1 MNKTKIIVVED
12 NIVYCEYVCNMLSR
26 EGYRNMKAY
35 HLSTAKKHLQQA
47 TDNDIVVA
55 DLRLPDG
62 SGIDLL
68 CWMRKEGKMQP
79 FIIMTD
85 YAEVN
90 TAVES
95 MKLGSIDYIP
105 KQLVEDKLVPLIRSI
120 LKERQAGQRRM
131 PVFARDGSAFQKIMH
146 RIRLVAAT
154 DMSVMIFGE
163 NGTGKEH
170 IAHLLHDKS
179 KRAGK
184 PFVAVDCG
192 SLSKELAPSA
202 FFGHVKGAFTGADN
216 AKKGYFHEAEGGTL
230 FLDEVGNLALET
242 QQMLLRAIQERRYR
256 PVGDKADRNFNVRI
270 IAATNEDLEVSVN
283 EKRFRQDLLY
293 RLHDFGITVPPLR
306 DCQEDIMPL
315 AEFFREI
322 ANNELECKVSG
333 FSSEA
338 RKALLT
344 HSWPGNVRELRQK
357 IMDVTLEDGL
367 KRLPGVDVSKNG
379 GISYMGKPISQ
390 FNIEGMDLLG
400 GKYNLATRN
409 IPADYVTN
417 VEIVRN
423 HHSRRVEKDVP
434 SNEVSMNIKLSNKA
448 KFKPF
453 GQEEAGAGYMEDG
466 DDRLQALLGLTGM
479 MFTNKFQTICSVKG
493 GNYKGFARADMYDHF
508 GGSDVS
514 TRATSLFGGFDG
526 GAPPQGQYL
535 YQRNGMATVNGILRT
550 DSFTTM
556 KVNAD
561 YCYHRATHD
570 ISQSTTYLADGGDY
584 VNVSEQ
590 TSPLTKIHLP
600 KLSMN
605 YLKNADRVYLSETFV
620 LKGKF
625 EQNEGDVVANQQS
638 VEQRRKTS
646 SFELGNELFWMGRT
660 EKGARRHVHAN
671 VSFKRTPTLRLSF
684 SQDGTDYGQTAQ
696 SSTLSMNVGSSFQ
709 IPIGKSFRLNLPVS
723 VSAMYDDL
731 ETYRMATGDQ
741 NDIRGWAFTP
751 TLNPGFE
758 IHSKNRRFYLSAGIG
773 AALKGLYYNKLN
785 YTKPV
790 LNPSMG
796 INYTFSANSKLSFS
810 TGYTTSIGDMM
821 TLLTEPMQV
830 DYRSVRTSSGI
841 IGESNTWHTSGD
853 WKWQLPMQYFTLSLA
868 ATHSEGKQNTLTS
881 QSVSG
886 IDVSSTALL
895 RDSRSRSTS
904 FSASV
909 TKNIPTLFAKLGAD
923 GSYSFGSGEQAISSS
938 MGGGQEEATVID
950 TRTNSYAL
958 HGNATITP
966 VPWLELRYDINYG
979 WSRSRYSEES
989 NTTTSL
995 THSGAVHI
1003 FPIATLDLSLD
1014 YDHVRRQLTADQY
1027 KRMSL
1032 FNASAQYK
1040 WKRLVLRLE
1049 LDNLLNQR
1057 HYAYTIFN
1065 GINTYTYDYALC
1077 GRTALLRATF
1087 KL

>member
-1 MNKTKIIVVED
+1 M
-12 NIVYCEYVCNMLSR
+12 
-26 EGYRNMKAY
+26 
-35 HLSTAKKHLQQA
+35 Q
-47 TDNDIVVA
+47 
-55 DLRLPDG
+55 RL
-62 SGIDLL
+62 L
-68 CWMRKEGKMQP
+68 
-79 FIIMTD
+79 FIILYIALAVHASAQVRVTGRVIDSQNKPVRDVIVKMVSGTKTLTFTSTNAKGE
-85 YAEVN
+85 YALEVKSAPMGEVTLLFN
-90 TAVES
+90 HISYEKES
-95 MKLGSIDYIP
+95 ER
-105 KQLVEDKLVPLIRSI
+105 VT
-120 LKERQAGQRRM
+120 LKER
-131 PVFARDGSAFQKIMH
+131 
-146 RIRLVAAT
+146 VA
-154 DMSVMIFGE
+154 
-163 NGTGKEH
+163 K
-170 IAHLLHDKS
+170 
-179 KRAGK
+179 
-184 PFVAVDCG
+184 VD
-192 SLSKELAPSA
+192 
-202 FFGHVKGAFTGADN
+202 
-216 AKKGYFHEAEGGTL
+216 
-230 FLDEVGNLALET
+230 
-242 QQMLLRAIQERRYR
+242 MLLTPKAVSLKEVTVR
-256 PVGDKADRNFNVRI
+256 PD
-270 IAATNEDLEVSVN
+270 
-283 EKRFRQDLLY
+283 
-293 RLHDFGITVPPLR
+293 P
-306 DCQEDIMPL
+306 
-315 AEFFREI
+315 
-322 ANNELECKVSG
+322 
-333 FSSEA
+333 
-338 RKALLT
+338 
-344 HSWPGNVRELRQK
+344 LRQK
-357 IMDVTLEDGL
+357 GDTLSHNLASFLGKGDVTLEDGL

-409 IPADYVTN
+409 IPVDYVTN

-453 GQEEAGAGYMEDG
+453 GQEEVGAGYMEDG
-466 DDRLQALLGLTGM
+466 NDKLQALLGLTGM
-479 MFTNKFQTICSVKG
+479 MFTNKFQTTCSVKG
-493 GNYKGFARADMYDHF
+493 GNYKGFARTDMYDHF
-508 GGSDVS
+508 GGSDVN
-514 TRATSLFGGFDG
+514 TCATSLFGGFDG

-561 YCYHRATHD
+561 YSYHRSTHD
-570 ISQSTTYLADGGDY
+570 ISQRTTYLANGGDY
-584 VNVSEQ
+584 VTVSEQ
-590 TSPLTKIHLP
+590 TSPMTKIHLP
-600 KLSMN
+600 KLSVN

-625 EQNEGDVVANQQS
+625 EQNEGDVVANGS
-638 VEQRRKTS
+638 LVEQRRKTS
-646 SFELGNELFWMGRT
+646 TFEVGNEFFWMGRT

-684 SQDGTDYGQTAQ
+684 VSDGNGYGQTAR
-696 SSTLSMNVGSSFQ
+696 SSTLSVNVGSSFQ
-709 IPIGKSFRLNLPVS
+709 IPIGSSFRLNLPVS

-731 ETYRMATGDQ
+731 ETERCGEFGIRNSGVGDLKSPPTDR
-741 NDIRGWAFTP
+741 NDVRGWAFTP

-796 INYTFSANSKLSFS
+796 IDYTFSANSKLSFS

-841 IGESNTWHTSGD
+841 IGESNIWRTSGE

-895 RDSRSRSTS
+895 RDSYSRSTS
-904 FSASV
+904 FSVAAS
-909 TKNIPTLFAKLGAD
+909 KNIPSLFAKLGAN
-923 GSYSFGSGEQAISSS
+923 GRYSFGSDEQAVN
-938 MGGGQEEATVID
+938 ETVVD

-958 HGNATITP
+958 HGNATVTP

-979 WSRSRYSEES
+979 WSRSRYSEKS

-995 THSGAVHI
+995 SHSGAVHI
-1003 FPIATLDLSLD
+1003 FPIASLDLSLD

-1040 WKRLVLRLE
+1040 RKRLVLRLE

-1057 HYAYTIFN
+1057 RYAYTLFN
-1065 GINTYTYDYALC
+1065 GINTYTYDYTLC
-1077 GRTALLRATF
+1077 GRTVVLRATF

>member
-1 MNKTKIIVVED
+1 MKRFLYIILY
-12 NIVYCEYVCNMLSR
+12 IAL
-26 EGYRNMKAY
+26 AA
-35 HLSTAKKHLQQA
+35 TASAQVKV
-47 TDNDIVVA
+47 TGRV
-55 DLRLPDG
+55 
-62 SGIDLL
+62 IDLQN
-68 CWMRKEGKMQP
+68 KP
-79 FIIMTD
+79 VSDVI
-85 YAEVN
+85 V
-90 TAVES
+90 
-95 MKLGSIDYIP
+95 
-105 KQLVEDKLVPLIRSI
+105 KLVSGSKTLAFTSTNAKGEYALEVKNAPSGEVSLQFTHISYEKESERLTFKEKAVKVDMVLTPKAVS
-120 LKERQAGQRRM
+120 LKE
-131 PVFARDGSAFQKIMH
+131 VT
-146 RIRLVAAT
+146 V
-154 DMSVMIFGE
+154 
-163 NGTGKEH
+163 
-170 IAHLLHDKS
+170 
-179 KRAGK
+179 K
-184 PFVAVDCG
+184 PD
-192 SLSKELAPSA
+192 P
-202 FFGHVKGAFTGADN
+202 
-216 AKKGYFHEAEGGTL
+216 
-230 FLDEVGNLALET
+230 
-242 QQMLLRAIQERRYR
+242 
-256 PVGDKADRNFNVRI
+256 
-270 IAATNEDLEVSVN
+270 
-283 EKRFRQDLLY
+283 
-293 RLHDFGITVPPLR
+293 
-306 DCQEDIMPL
+306 
-315 AEFFREI
+315 
-322 ANNELECKVSG
+322 
-333 FSSEA
+333 
-338 RKALLT
+338 
-344 HSWPGNVRELRQK
+344 LRQK
-357 IMDVTLEDGL
+357 GDTLSHNLASFLGKGDVTLEDGL
-367 KRLPGVDVSKNG
+367 KRLPGVDVSQNG

-453 GQEEAGAGYMEDG
+453 GQEEAGVGYMEDG
-466 DDRLQALLGLTGM
+466 NDKLQALLGLTGM

-535 YQRNGMATVNGILRT
+535 YQRNGMATINTINKL
-550 DSFTTM
+550 DSFTTF

-561 YCYHRATHD
+561 YSYHRATHD
-570 ISQSTTYLADGGDY
+570 ISQSTTYLTNGDNY
-584 VNVSEQ
+584 VTVSEQ

-605 YLKNADRVYLSETFV
+605 YLKNADNVYLSDEFFV
-620 LKGKF
+620 KGKF
-625 EQNEGDVVANQQS
+625 EQNEGDVIANGS
-638 VEQRRKTS
+638 LVEQRRRTS
-646 SFELGNELFWMGRT
+646 SFEIANSFYWSDRT
-660 EKGARRHVHAN
+660 PKGTVRYVSAP
-671 VSFKRTPTLRLSF
+671 VSFKRTPTLRLTF
-684 SQDGTDYGQTAQ
+684 DKGGNVYAQTAQ
-696 SSTLSMNVGSSFQ
+696 SSTLRMNVHSSFT
-709 IPIGKSFRLNLPVS
+709 IPIGKTFRLRLPV
-723 VSAMYDDL
+723 ALTAIYDDL
-731 ETYRMATGDQ
+731 ETYRVATGDR
-741 NDIRGWAFTP
+741 NDIRGWFLTP
-751 TLNPGFE
+751 TLDPGFE
-758 IHSKNRRFYLSAGIG
+758 IHSENRRFYLSAGIG

-841 IGESNTWHTSGD
+841 IGESDTWHASGE

-868 ATHSEGKQNTLTS
+868 ASHSEGKQNTLTS

-886 IDVSSTALL
+886 IDVSSSALL

-904 FSASV
+904 FSVAA

-923 GSYSFGSGEQAISSS
+923 GSYSFGSGEQA
-938 MGGGQEEATVID
+938 MGETVID

-958 HGNATITP
+958 HGNATIAP

-995 THSGAVHI
+995 SHSGAIHI
-1003 FPIATLDLSLD
+1003 FPIAALDLSLD

-1040 WKRLVLRLE
+1040 WKRLILRLE

-1065 GINTYTYDYALC
+1065 GINTYTYDYTLC

-1087 KL
+1087 NL

>member
-1 MNKTKIIVVED
+1 M
-12 NIVYCEYVCNMLSR
+12 
-26 EGYRNMKAY
+26 
-35 HLSTAKKHLQQA
+35 Q
-47 TDNDIVVA
+47 
-55 DLRLPDG
+55 RL
-62 SGIDLL
+62 L
-68 CWMRKEGKMQP
+68 
-79 FIIMTD
+79 FIILYIALAVHASAQVRVTGRVIDSQNKPVRDVIVKMVSGTKTLTFTSTNAKGE
-85 YAEVN
+85 YALEVKSAPMGEVTLLFN
-90 TAVES
+90 HISYEKES
-95 MKLGSIDYIP
+95 ER
-105 KQLVEDKLVPLIRSI
+105 VT
-120 LKERQAGQRRM
+120 LKEREAK
-131 PVFARDGSAFQKIMH
+131 V
-146 RIRLVAAT
+146 
-154 DMSVMIFGE
+154 DMQLTPKAVSL
-163 NGTGKEH
+163 KE
-170 IAHLLHDKS
+170 
-179 KRAGK
+179 
-184 PFVAVDCG
+184 VTV
-192 SLSKELAPSA
+192 
-202 FFGHVKGAFTGADN
+202 
-216 AKKGYFHEAEGGTL
+216 
-230 FLDEVGNLALET
+230 
-242 QQMLLRAIQERRYR
+242 R
-256 PVGDKADRNFNVRI
+256 PD
-270 IAATNEDLEVSVN
+270 
-283 EKRFRQDLLY
+283 
-293 RLHDFGITVPPLR
+293 P
-306 DCQEDIMPL
+306 
-315 AEFFREI
+315 
-322 ANNELECKVSG
+322 
-333 FSSEA
+333 
-338 RKALLT
+338 
-344 HSWPGNVRELRQK
+344 LRQK
-357 IMDVTLEDGL
+357 GDTLSHNLASFLGKGDVTLEDGL

-409 IPADYVTN
+409 IPVDYVTN

-453 GQEEAGAGYMEDG
+453 GQEEVGAGYMEDG
-466 DDRLQALLGLTGM
+466 NDKLQALLGLTGM
-479 MFTNKFQTICSVKG
+479 MFTNKFQTTCSVKG
-493 GNYKGFARADMYDHF
+493 GNYKGFARTDMYDHF

-514 TRATSLFGGFDG
+514 TCATSLFGGFDG

-561 YCYHRATHD
+561 YSYHRATHD
-570 ISQSTTYLADGGDY
+570 ISQRTTYLASGGDY
-584 VNVSEQ
+584 VTVSEQ
-590 TSPLTKIHLP
+590 TSPMTKIHLP
-600 KLSMN
+600 KLSVN

-625 EQNEGDVVANQQS
+625 EQNEGDVVANGS
-638 VEQRRKTS
+638 LVEQRRKTS
-646 SFELGNELFWMGRT
+646 TFEVGNEFFWMGRT

-684 SQDGTDYGQTAQ
+684 VSDGNGYGQTAR
-696 SSTLSMNVGSSFQ
+696 SSTLSVNVGSSFQ
-709 IPIGKSFRLNLPVS
+709 IPIGSSFRLNLPVS

-731 ETYRMATGDQ
+731 ETERCGEFGIRNSGVGDLKSPPTDR
-741 NDIRGWAFTP
+741 NDVRGWAFTP

-758 IHSKNRRFYLSAGIG
+758 IHSKNRRFYLSAGVG

-796 INYTFSANSKLSFS
+796 IDYTFSANSKLSFS

-841 IGESNTWHTSGD
+841 IGESNTWRTSGE

-895 RDSRSRSTS
+895 RDSHSRSTS
-904 FSASV
+904 FSVAAS
-909 TKNIPTLFAKLGAD
+909 KNIPSLFAKLEANGR
-923 GSYSFGSGEQAISSS
+923 YSFGSDEQAVNES
-938 MGGGQEEATVID
+938 VVD

-979 WSRSRYSEES
+979 WSRSRYSEKS

-995 THSGAVHI
+995 SHSGAVHI
-1003 FPIATLDLSLD
+1003 FPIANLDLSLD
-1014 YDHVRRQLTADQY
+1014 YDHVRRQLAADQY

-1040 WKRLVLRLE
+1040 RKRLVLRLE

-1057 HYAYTIFN
+1057 HFAYTLFN
-1065 GINTYTYDYALC
+1065 GINTYTYAYTLC
-1077 GRTALLRATF
+1077 GRTVVLRATF

>member
-1 MNKTKIIVVED
+1 MKRLLYILL
-12 NIVYCEYVCNMLSR
+12 YMMLVASASAQVKVMGR
-26 EGYRNMKAY
+26 VID
-35 HLSTAKKHLQQA
+35 LQQKPVS
-47 TDNDIVVA
+47 DVIV
-55 DLRLPDG
+55 
-62 SGIDLL
+62 
-68 CWMRKEGKMQP
+68 
-79 FIIMTD
+79 
-85 YAEVN
+85 
-90 TAVES
+90 
-95 MKLGSIDYIP
+95 
-105 KQLVEDKLVPLIRSI
+105 KLVSGSKTLAFTSSNAKGEYSLELKNAPSGEVSLQFTHISYEKESERLS
-120 LKERQAGQRRM
+120 LKER
-131 PVFARDGSAFQKIMH
+131 VTK
-146 RIRLVAAT
+146 L
-154 DMSVMIFGE
+154 DMILTPKSI
-163 NGTGKEH
+163 NLKEVTV
-170 IAHLLHDKS
+170 
-179 KRAGK
+179 K
-184 PFVAVDCG
+184 PD
-192 SLSKELAPSA
+192 P
-202 FFGHVKGAFTGADN
+202 
-216 AKKGYFHEAEGGTL
+216 
-230 FLDEVGNLALET
+230 
-242 QQMLLRAIQERRYR
+242 
-256 PVGDKADRNFNVRI
+256 
-270 IAATNEDLEVSVN
+270 
-283 EKRFRQDLLY
+283 
-293 RLHDFGITVPPLR
+293 
-306 DCQEDIMPL
+306 
-315 AEFFREI
+315 
-322 ANNELECKVSG
+322 
-333 FSSEA
+333 
-338 RKALLT
+338 
-344 HSWPGNVRELRQK
+344 LRQK
-357 IMDVTLEDGL
+357 GDTLSHNLASFLGKGDVTLEDGL
-367 KRLPGVDVSKNG
+367 KRLPGVDVTQSG
-379 GISYMGKPISQ
+379 AISYMGKPISQ

-453 GQEEAGAGYMEDG
+453 GQEEAGAGYMDDG
-466 DDRLQALLGLTGM
+466 KDKVQALLGLTGM

-526 GAPPQGQYL
+526 GAPPQGEYL
-535 YQRNGMATVNGILRT
+535 YQRNGMATLNGILRT

-561 YCYHRATHD
+561 YSYHRATHD
-570 ISQSTTYLADGGDY
+570 ISQSTTYLADGGNY
-584 VNVSEQ
+584 VTVSEQ

-600 KLSMN
+600 KLSVN

-625 EQNEGDVVANQQS
+625 EQNEGDVVANGAL

-646 SFELGNELFWMGRT
+646 SFEVGNELFWMGRT
-660 EKGARRHVHAN
+660 EKGARRHVHAS
-671 VSFKRTPTLRLSF
+671 VSFRRTPTLRLSF

-758 IHSKNRRFYLSAGIG
+758 IHSRNRRFYLSAGIG

-785 YTKPV
+785 YTKAASEREQSDACISSAEREQARLIVRPV

-868 ATHSEGKQNTLTS
+868 ASHSEDKRNTLTS

-909 TKNIPTLFAKLGAD
+909 TKNIPSIFTKIGAD
-923 GSYSFGSGEQAISSS
+923 ASYGFGDSEQAVN
-938 MGGGQEEATVID
+938 ADVIK
-950 TRTNSYAL
+950 TRSNNYNL
-958 HGNATITP
+958 HGNASVTP
-966 VPWLELRYDINYG
+966 IQWLELRYDIRYG

-995 THSGAVHI
+995 SHSGAIHV

-1014 YDHVRRQLTADQY
+1014 YDHVRRQLTTDQY

-1065 GINTYTYDYALC
+1065 GINTYTYDYTLC
-1077 GRTALLRATF
+1077 GRTAMLRATF

>member
-1 MNKTKIIVVED
+1 M
-12 NIVYCEYVCNMLSR
+12 
-26 EGYRNMKAY
+26 
-35 HLSTAKKHLQQA
+35 Q
-47 TDNDIVVA
+47 
-55 DLRLPDG
+55 RL
-62 SGIDLL
+62 L
-68 CWMRKEGKMQP
+68 
-79 FIIMTD
+79 FIILYIALAVHASAQVRVTGRVIDSQNKPVRDVIVKMVSGAKTLTFTSTNAKGE
-85 YAEVN
+85 YALEVKSAPMGEVTLLFN
-90 TAVES
+90 HISYEKES
-95 MKLGSIDYIP
+95 ER
-105 KQLVEDKLVPLIRSI
+105 VT
-120 LKERQAGQRRM
+120 LKER
-131 PVFARDGSAFQKIMH
+131 
-146 RIRLVAAT
+146 VAKV
-154 DMSVMIFGE
+154 DMQLTPKAVSL
-163 NGTGKEH
+163 KE
-170 IAHLLHDKS
+170 
-179 KRAGK
+179 
-184 PFVAVDCG
+184 VTV
-192 SLSKELAPSA
+192 
-202 FFGHVKGAFTGADN
+202 
-216 AKKGYFHEAEGGTL
+216 
-230 FLDEVGNLALET
+230 
-242 QQMLLRAIQERRYR
+242 R
-256 PVGDKADRNFNVRI
+256 PD
-270 IAATNEDLEVSVN
+270 
-283 EKRFRQDLLY
+283 
-293 RLHDFGITVPPLR
+293 P
-306 DCQEDIMPL
+306 
-315 AEFFREI
+315 
-322 ANNELECKVSG
+322 
-333 FSSEA
+333 
-338 RKALLT
+338 
-344 HSWPGNVRELRQK
+344 LRQK
-357 IMDVTLEDGL
+357 GDTLSHNLASFLGKGDVTLEDGL

-409 IPADYVTN
+409 IPVDYVTN

-453 GQEEAGAGYMEDG
+453 GQEEVGAGYMEDG
-466 DDRLQALLGLTGM
+466 NDKLQALLGLTGM
-479 MFTNKFQTICSVKG
+479 MFTNKFQTTCSVKG
-493 GNYKGFARADMYDHF
+493 GNYKGFARTDMYDHF

-514 TRATSLFGGFDG
+514 TCATSLFGGFDG

-561 YCYHRATHD
+561 YSYHRATHD
-570 ISQSTTYLADGGDY
+570 ISQRTTYLANGGDY
-584 VNVSEQ
+584 VTVSEQ
-590 TSPLTKIHLP
+590 TSPMTKIHLP
-600 KLSMN
+600 KLSVN

-625 EQNEGDVVANQQS
+625 EQNEGDVVANGS
-638 VEQRRKTS
+638 LVEQRRKTS
-646 SFELGNELFWMGRT
+646 TFEVGNEFFWMGRT

-684 SQDGTDYGQTAQ
+684 VSDGNGYGQTAQ
-696 SSTLSMNVGSSFQ
+696 SSTLSVNVGSSFQ
-709 IPIGKSFRLNLPVS
+709 IPIGSSFRLNLPVS

-731 ETYRMATGDQ
+731 ETERCGEFEIRNSGVGDLKSPPTDR
-741 NDIRGWAFTP
+741 NDVRGWAFTP

-796 INYTFSANSKLSFS
+796 IDYTFSANSKLSFS

-841 IGESNTWHTSGD
+841 IGESNTWRTSGE

-895 RDSRSRSTS
+895 RDSHSRSTS
-904 FSASV
+904 FSVAAS
-909 TKNIPTLFAKLGAD
+909 KNIPSLFAKLEANGR
-923 GSYSFGSGEQAISSS
+923 YSFGSDEQAVNES
-938 MGGGQEEATVID
+938 VVD

-979 WSRSRYSEES
+979 WSRSRYSEKS

-995 THSGAVHI
+995 SHSGAVHI
-1003 FPIATLDLSLD
+1003 FPIANLDLSLD
-1014 YDHVRRQLTADQY
+1014 YDHVRRQLAADQY

-1040 WKRLVLRLE
+1040 RKRLVLRLV

-1057 HYAYTIFN
+1057 HYAYTLFN
-1065 GINTYTYDYALC
+1065 GINTYTYDYTLC
-1077 GRTALLRATF
+1077 GRTVVVRATF

>member
-1 MNKTKIIVVED
+1 MKRLLYIILYVVLAASASAQ
-12 NIVYCEYVCNMLSR
+12 VRVTGR
-26 EGYRNMKAY
+26 
-35 HLSTAKKHLQQA
+35 
-47 TDNDIVVA
+47 V
-55 DLRLPDG
+55 
-62 SGIDLL
+62 IDLQN
-68 CWMRKEGKMQP
+68 KP
-79 FIIMTD
+79 VSDVI
-85 YAEVN
+85 V
-90 TAVES
+90 
-95 MKLGSIDYIP
+95 
-105 KQLVEDKLVPLIRSI
+105 KLVSGSKTLAFTSSNAQGVYNLEVKNVPNGEVMLQFTHISYEKESERLSFKEKAVKVDMLLTPKAVS
-120 LKERQAGQRRM
+120 LKEVTVKPDPLRQRG
-131 PVFARDGSAFQKIMH
+131 D
-146 RIRLVAAT
+146 T
-154 DMSVMIFGE
+154 
-163 NGTGKEH
+163 
-170 IAHLLHDKS
+170 
-179 KRAGK
+179 
-184 PFVAVDCG
+184 
-192 SLSKELAPSA
+192 LS
-202 FFGHVKGAFTGADN
+202 H
-216 AKKGYFHEAEGGTL
+216 
-230 FLDEVGNLALET
+230 NLASFL
-242 QQMLLRAIQERRYR
+242 
-256 PVGDKADRNFNVRI
+256 GK
-270 IAATNEDLEVSVN
+270 
-283 EKRFRQDLLY
+283 
-293 RLHDFGITVPPLR
+293 G
-306 DCQEDIMPL
+306 
-315 AEFFREI
+315 
-322 ANNELECKVSG
+322 
-333 FSSEA
+333 
-338 RKALLT
+338 
-344 HSWPGNVRELRQK
+344 
-357 IMDVTLEDGL
+357 DVTLEDGL
-367 KRLPGVDVSKNG
+367 KRLPGVDVSQNG

-390 FNIEGMDLLG
+390 FNIEGLDMLG

-434 SNEVSMNIKLSNKA
+434 SNEVSMNIRLSKKA
-448 KFKPF
+448 KLKPF
-453 GQEEAGAGYMEDG
+453 GQEEAGTGYMEDG
-466 DDRLQALLGLTGM
+466 NDKLQALLGVTGM
-479 MFTNKFQTICSVKG
+479 MFTDKFQTICSLKG
-493 GNYKGFARADMYDHF
+493 GNYKGFARADMIDHF
-508 GGSDVS
+508 GGSDV
-514 TRATSLFGGFDG
+514 TTPATSLFGGFDG

-561 YCYHRATHD
+561 YSYHRATHD
-570 ISQSTTYLADGGDY
+570 ISQSTTYLANGGDY
-584 VNVSEQ
+584 VTVSEQ

-600 KLSMN
+600 KLSVN

-625 EQNEGDVVANQQS
+625 EENEGDVIANGAL
-638 VEQRRKTS
+638 VEQRRKSS
-646 SFELGNELFWMGRT
+646 SFEVGNKLFWMGRT

-684 SQDGTDYGQTAQ
+684 NSLTPSPSPTGEGSQSPTAYGQTAQ
-696 SSTLSMNVGSSFQ
+696 SSTFSMDVGSSFQ
-709 IPIGKSFRLNLPVS
+709 IPIGKTFRLNLPVS

-731 ETYRMATGDQ
+731 ETYRVATGDM

-751 TLNPGFE
+751 TLNPSFE
-758 IHSKNRRFYLSAGIG
+758 IHSRNRRFYLSAGIG
-773 AALKGLYYNKLN
+773 AALKGLYYNRRNSESHPSSLEDGRVVTEEGKANKLN

-796 INYTFSANSKLSFS
+796 INYTFSANSKLQFS
-810 TGYTTSIGDMM
+810 TGYTTQIGDMM

-830 DYRSVRTSSGI
+830 DYRTVRTSSGI

-868 ATHSEGKQNTLTS
+868 ASHSEGRQNTLTS

-895 RDSRSRSTS
+895 RDIRSRSTN

-909 TKNIPTLFAKLGAD
+909 TKNIPSIFAKLGAD
-923 GSYSFGSGEQAISSS
+923 GSYSFGSGEQAVD
-938 MGGGQEEATVID
+938 ETVID
-950 TRTNSYAL
+950 TRTSSYAL

-1003 FPIATLDLSLD
+1003 FPIAALDLSLD

-1040 WKRLVLRLE
+1040 WKQCVLRLE
-1049 LDNLLNQR
+1049 LTNLLNQR
-1057 HYAYTIFN
+1057 SYSYTVFD
-1065 GINTYTYDYALC
+1065 GINTYTYDYGLC
-1077 GRTALLRATF
+1077 GRTVMLRATF

>member
-1 MNKTKIIVVED
+1 MVLAVHASAQMRVTGRV
-12 NIVYCEYVCNMLSR
+12 
-26 EGYRNMKAY
+26 
-35 HLSTAKKHLQQA
+35 
-47 TDNDIVVA
+47 
-55 DLRLPDG
+55 
-62 SGIDLL
+62 IDLQNKPVSDVIVKMVSGTKTL
-68 CWMRKEGKMQP
+68 AFTSTNAKGEYALELKSAPSGEVTLQFTHISYEKESERV
-79 FIIMTD
+79 T
-85 YAEVN
+85 
-90 TAVES
+90 
-95 MKLGSIDYIP
+95 
-105 KQLVEDKLVPLIRSI
+105 
-120 LKERQAGQRRM
+120 LKEK
-131 PVFARDGSAFQKIMH
+131 VTK
-146 RIRLVAAT
+146 V
-154 DMSVMIFGE
+154 DMILSPKSISL
-163 NGTGKEH
+163 KEVTV
-170 IAHLLHDKS
+170 
-179 KRAGK
+179 K
-184 PFVAVDCG
+184 PD
-192 SLSKELAPSA
+192 P
-202 FFGHVKGAFTGADN
+202 
-216 AKKGYFHEAEGGTL
+216 
-230 FLDEVGNLALET
+230 
-242 QQMLLRAIQERRYR
+242 
-256 PVGDKADRNFNVRI
+256 
-270 IAATNEDLEVSVN
+270 
-283 EKRFRQDLLY
+283 
-293 RLHDFGITVPPLR
+293 
-306 DCQEDIMPL
+306 
-315 AEFFREI
+315 
-322 ANNELECKVSG
+322 
-333 FSSEA
+333 
-338 RKALLT
+338 
-344 HSWPGNVRELRQK
+344 LRQK
-357 IMDVTLEDGL
+357 GDTLSHNLASFLGKGDVTLEDGL
-367 KRLPGVDVSKNG
+367 KRLPGVDVSQNG

-453 GQEEAGAGYMEDG
+453 GQEEAGAGYMEDD

-526 GAPPQGQYL
+526 GAPPQGEYL
-535 YQRNGMATVNGILRT
+535 YQRNGMATLNGILRT

-561 YCYHRATHD
+561 YSYHRATHD
-570 ISQSTTYLADGGDY
+570 ISQSTTYLAEGGNY
-584 VNVSEQ
+584 VTVSEQ
-590 TSPLTKIHLP
+590 TSPITKIHLP
-600 KLSMN
+600 KLSVN

-625 EQNEGDVVANQQS
+625 EENEGDVVANRWSSESHQARLDGRVVTEVDEVS
-638 VEQRRKTS
+638 GSLVEQRRKTS
-646 SFELGNELFWMGRT
+646 SFEVGNELFWMGRT
-660 EKGARRHVHAN
+660 EKGARRHVHAS
-671 VSFKRTPTLRLSF
+671 VSFRRTPTLRLSF

-731 ETYRMATGDQ
+731 ETYRTATGEM

-758 IHSKNRRFYLSAGIG
+758 IHSRNRRFYLSAGIG
-773 AALKGLYYNKLN
+773 AALKGLYYNRRNSESHPSSLEDGRVVTEEGKANKLN
-785 YTKPV
+785 YTKAASEREQSDACISSAEREQARLIVRPV

-868 ATHSEGKQNTLTS
+868 ASHSEGKQNTLTS

-904 FSASV
+904 FSVAA

-979 WSRSRYSEES
+979 WSQSRYSEES

-995 THSGAVHI
+995 SHSGAVHI
-1003 FPIATLDLSLD
+1003 FPIAALDLSLD

-1040 WKRLVLRLE
+1040 FKRLVLRLE

-1065 GINTYTYDYALC
+1065 GINTYTYDYGLC
-1077 GRTALLRATF
+1077 GRTVMLRATF

>member
-1 MNKTKIIVVED
+1 MKRLLYIILYVVLAASASAQ
-12 NIVYCEYVCNMLSR
+12 VRVTGR
-26 EGYRNMKAY
+26 
-35 HLSTAKKHLQQA
+35 
-47 TDNDIVVA
+47 V
-55 DLRLPDG
+55 
-62 SGIDLL
+62 IDLQN
-68 CWMRKEGKMQP
+68 KP
-79 FIIMTD
+79 VSDVI
-85 YAEVN
+85 V
-90 TAVES
+90 
-95 MKLGSIDYIP
+95 
-105 KQLVEDKLVPLIRSI
+105 KLVSGSKTLAFTSSNAQGVYNLEVKNVPNGEVMLQFTHISYEKESERLSFKEKAVKVDMLLTPKAVS
-120 LKERQAGQRRM
+120 LKEVTVKPDPLRQRG
-131 PVFARDGSAFQKIMH
+131 D
-146 RIRLVAAT
+146 T
-154 DMSVMIFGE
+154 
-163 NGTGKEH
+163 
-170 IAHLLHDKS
+170 
-179 KRAGK
+179 
-184 PFVAVDCG
+184 
-192 SLSKELAPSA
+192 LS
-202 FFGHVKGAFTGADN
+202 H
-216 AKKGYFHEAEGGTL
+216 
-230 FLDEVGNLALET
+230 NLASFL
-242 QQMLLRAIQERRYR
+242 
-256 PVGDKADRNFNVRI
+256 GK
-270 IAATNEDLEVSVN
+270 
-283 EKRFRQDLLY
+283 
-293 RLHDFGITVPPLR
+293 G
-306 DCQEDIMPL
+306 
-315 AEFFREI
+315 
-322 ANNELECKVSG
+322 
-333 FSSEA
+333 
-338 RKALLT
+338 
-344 HSWPGNVRELRQK
+344 
-357 IMDVTLEDGL
+357 DVTLEDGL
-367 KRLPGVDVSKNG
+367 KRLPGVDVSQNG

-390 FNIEGMDLLG
+390 FNIEGLDMLG

-434 SNEVSMNIKLSNKA
+434 SNEVSMNIRLSKKA
-448 KFKPF
+448 KLKPF
-453 GQEEAGAGYMEDG
+453 GQEEAGTGYMEDG
-466 DDRLQALLGLTGM
+466 NDKLQALLGVTGM
-479 MFTNKFQTICSVKG
+479 MFTDKFQTICSLKG
-493 GNYKGFARADMYDHF
+493 GNYKGFARADMIDHF
-508 GGSDVS
+508 GGSDV
-514 TRATSLFGGFDG
+514 TTPATSLFGGFDG

-561 YCYHRATHD
+561 YSYHRATHD
-570 ISQSTTYLADGGDY
+570 ISQSTTYLANGGDY
-584 VNVSEQ
+584 VTVSEQ

-600 KLSMN
+600 KLSVN

-625 EQNEGDVVANQQS
+625 EENEGDVIANGAL
-638 VEQRRKTS
+638 VEQRRKSS
-646 SFELGNELFWMGRT
+646 SFEVGNKLFWMGRT

-684 SQDGTDYGQTAQ
+684 NSLTPSPSPTGEGSQSPTAYGQTAQ
-696 SSTLSMNVGSSFQ
+696 SSTFSMDVGSSFQ
-709 IPIGKSFRLNLPVS
+709 IPIGKTFRLNLPVS

-731 ETYRMATGDQ
+731 ETYRVATGDM

-758 IHSKNRRFYLSAGIG
+758 IHSRNRRFYLSAGIG

-796 INYTFSANSKLSFS
+796 INYTFSANSKLSFL

-830 DYRSVRTSSGI
+830 DYCSVRSSSGI
-841 IGESNTWHTSGD
+841 IGESNTWHSSGE

-868 ATHSEGKQNTLTS
+868 ANHSEGKQNTLTS

-904 FSASV
+904 FSVAA
-909 TKNIPTLFAKLGAD
+909 TKNIPSLFAKLGAD
-923 GSYSFGSGEQAISSS
+923 CSYSFGSGEQAVD
-938 MGGGQEEATVID
+938 ETVID
-950 TRTNSYAL
+950 TRTSSYAL

-1003 FPIATLDLSLD
+1003 FPIVALDLSLD

-1027 KRMSL
+1027 KHMSL

-1040 WKRLVLRLE
+1040 WKQCVLRLE
-1049 LDNLLNQR
+1049 LTNLLNQR
-1057 HYAYTIFN
+1057 SYSYTVFD
-1065 GINTYTYDYALC
+1065 GINTYTYDYGLC
-1077 GRTALLRATF
+1077 GRTVMLRATF

>member
-1 MNKTKIIVVED
+1 
-12 NIVYCEYVCNMLSR
+12 
-26 EGYRNMKAY
+26 MKMDMV
-35 HLSTAKKHLQQA
+35 LTPK
-47 TDNDIVVA
+47 
-55 DLRLPDG
+55 
-62 SGIDLL
+62 
-68 CWMRKEGKMQP
+68 
-79 FIIMTD
+79 
-85 YAEVN
+85 
-90 TAVES
+90 AVS
-95 MKLGSIDYIP
+95 
-105 KQLVEDKLVPLIRSI
+105 
-120 LKERQAGQRRM
+120 LKE
-131 PVFARDGSAFQKIMH
+131 VT
-146 RIRLVAAT
+146 V
-154 DMSVMIFGE
+154 
-163 NGTGKEH
+163 
-170 IAHLLHDKS
+170 KS
-179 KRAGK
+179 D
-184 PFVAVDCG
+184 P
-192 SLSKELAPSA
+192 
-202 FFGHVKGAFTGADN
+202 
-216 AKKGYFHEAEGGTL
+216 
-230 FLDEVGNLALET
+230 
-242 QQMLLRAIQERRYR
+242 
-256 PVGDKADRNFNVRI
+256 
-270 IAATNEDLEVSVN
+270 
-283 EKRFRQDLLY
+283 
-293 RLHDFGITVPPLR
+293 
-306 DCQEDIMPL
+306 
-315 AEFFREI
+315 
-322 ANNELECKVSG
+322 
-333 FSSEA
+333 
-338 RKALLT
+338 
-344 HSWPGNVRELRQK
+344 LRQK
-357 IMDVTLEDGL
+357 GERLRVGEHSSGITLSHNLASFLGKGDVTLEDGL
-367 KRLPGVDVSKNG
+367 KRLPGVDVSQNG

-409 IPADYVTN
+409 IPADYVTQ

-453 GQEEAGAGYMEDG
+453 GQEEAGIEVAPHSAPEGATIDPQHGNVSLSG
-466 DDRLQALLGLTGM
+466 DERGALRALVGLTGM

-526 GAPPQGQYL
+526 GAPPQGEYL
-535 YQRNGMATVNGILRT
+535 YQRNGMATLNGILRT

-561 YCYHRATHD
+561 YSYHRATHD
-570 ISQSTTYLADGGDY
+570 ISQSSTYMAGTGDY
-584 VNVSEQ
+584 VTVSEQ
-590 TSPLTKIHLP
+590 TSPITKIHLP
-600 KLSMN
+600 KLSVN

-625 EQNEGDVVANQQS
+625 EENEGDVVANRWSSESHQARLDGRVVTEVDEVS
-638 VEQRRKTS
+638 GSLVEQRRKTS
-646 SFELGNELFWMGRT
+646 SFEVGNELFWMGRT
-660 EKGARRHVHAN
+660 EKGARRHVHAS
-671 VSFKRTPTLRLSF
+671 VSFRRTPTLRLSF

-731 ETYRMATGDQ
+731 ETYRTATGEM

-758 IHSKNRRFYLSAGIG
+758 IHSRNRRFYLSAGIG

-841 IGESNTWHTSGD
+841 IGESNTWHTSGE

-868 ATHSEGKQNTLTS
+868 ASHSEGKQNTLTS

-909 TKNIPTLFAKLGAD
+909 TKNIPSLFAKLGAD
-923 GSYSFGSGEQAISSS
+923 ASYGFGDSEQAVNANIIKVRS
-938 MGGGQEEATVID
+938 
-950 TRTNSYAL
+950 NNYNL
-958 HGNATITP
+958 HGNASVTP
-966 VPWLELRYDINYG
+966 IQWLELRYDIRYG

-989 NTTTSL
+989 NTVTSL
-995 THSGAVHI
+995 THSGSIHV

-1014 YDHVRRQLTADQY
+1014 YDHVRRQLTTDQY

-1040 WKRLVLRLE
+1040 WKQCVLRLE
-1049 LDNLLNQR
+1049 LTNLLNQR
-1057 HYAYTIFN
+1057 SYSYTVFD
-1065 GINTYTYDYALC
+1065 GINTYTYDYGLC
-1077 GRTALLRATF
+1077 GRTMMLRATF

>member
-1 MNKTKIIVVED
+1 MLRLQYIILYIALAVHASAQVKVTGRVID
-12 NIVYCEYVCNMLSR
+12 
-26 EGYRNMKAY
+26 
-35 HLSTAKKHLQQA
+35 LQQKPVS
-47 TDNDIVVA
+47 DVIV
-55 DLRLPDG
+55 
-62 SGIDLL
+62 
-68 CWMRKEGKMQP
+68 
-79 FIIMTD
+79 
-85 YAEVN
+85 
-90 TAVES
+90 
-95 MKLGSIDYIP
+95 
-105 KQLVEDKLVPLIRSI
+105 KLVSGSKTLAFTSSNAKGEYSLELKNVPSGEVSLQFTHISYEKESEQLT
-120 LKERQAGQRRM
+120 LKERTM
-131 PVFARDGSAFQKIMH
+131 KV
-146 RIRLVAAT
+146 
-154 DMSVMIFGE
+154 DMVLTPKSISL
-163 NGTGKEH
+163 KEVTV
-170 IAHLLHDKS
+170 
-179 KRAGK
+179 K
-184 PFVAVDCG
+184 PD
-192 SLSKELAPSA
+192 P
-202 FFGHVKGAFTGADN
+202 
-216 AKKGYFHEAEGGTL
+216 
-230 FLDEVGNLALET
+230 
-242 QQMLLRAIQERRYR
+242 
-256 PVGDKADRNFNVRI
+256 
-270 IAATNEDLEVSVN
+270 
-283 EKRFRQDLLY
+283 
-293 RLHDFGITVPPLR
+293 
-306 DCQEDIMPL
+306 
-315 AEFFREI
+315 
-322 ANNELECKVSG
+322 
-333 FSSEA
+333 
-338 RKALLT
+338 
-344 HSWPGNVRELRQK
+344 LRQK
-357 IMDVTLEDGL
+357 GDTLSHNLASFLGKGDVTLEDGL
-367 KRLPGVDVSKNG
+367 KRLPGVDVSQNG

-466 DDRLQALLGLTGM
+466 NDKLQALLGLTGM

-526 GAPPQGQYL
+526 GAPPQGEYL
-535 YQRNGMATVNGILRT
+535 YQRNGMATLNGILRT

-561 YCYHRATHD
+561 YSYHRATHD
-570 ISQSTTYLADGGDY
+570 ISQSTTYLAEGGNY
-584 VNVSEQ
+584 VTVSEQ

-600 KLSMN
+600 KLSVN

-625 EQNEGDVVANQQS
+625 EENEGDVVANGS
-638 VEQRRKTS
+638 LVEQRRKTS
-646 SFELGNELFWMGRT
+646 SFEVGNELFWMGRT
-660 EKGARRHVHAN
+660 EKGARRHVHAS
-671 VSFKRTPTLRLSF
+671 VSFRRTPTLRLSF

-731 ETYRMATGDQ
+731 ETYRTATGEM

-758 IHSKNRRFYLSAGIG
+758 IHSRNRRFYLSAGIG
-773 AALKGLYYNKLN
+773 AALKGLYYNRRNSESHPSSLEDGRVVTEEGKANKLN

-796 INYTFSANSKLSFS
+796 INYTFSANSKLQFS
-810 TGYTTSIGDMM
+810 TGYTTQIGDMM

-830 DYRSVRTSSGI
+830 DYRTVRTSSGI

-868 ATHSEGKQNTLTS
+868 ASHSEGRQNTLTS

-895 RDSRSRSTS
+895 RDIRSRSTN

-909 TKNIPTLFAKLGAD
+909 TKNIPSIFAKLGAD
-923 GSYSFGSGEQAISSS
+923 GSYSFGSGEQAVD
-938 MGGGQEEATVID
+938 ETVID

-1003 FPIATLDLSLD
+1003 FPIVALDLSLD

-1027 KRMSL
+1027 KHMSL

-1040 WKRLVLRLE
+1040 WKQCVLRLE
-1049 LDNLLNQR
+1049 LTNLLNQR
-1057 HYAYTIFN
+1057 SYSYTVFD
-1065 GINTYTYDYALC
+1065 GINTYTYDYGLC
-1077 GRTALLRATF
+1077 GRTVMLRATF

>member
-1 MNKTKIIVVED
+1 M
-12 NIVYCEYVCNMLSR
+12 
-26 EGYRNMKAY
+26 
-35 HLSTAKKHLQQA
+35 
-47 TDNDIVVA
+47 
-55 DLRLPDG
+55 LRLLYIILYIALAVHASAQVKVTG
-62 SGIDLL
+62 RVIDLQN
-68 CWMRKEGKMQP
+68 KP
-79 FIIMTD
+79 VSNVI
-85 YAEVN
+85 V
-90 TAVES
+90 
-95 MKLGSIDYIP
+95 
-105 KQLVEDKLVPLIRSI
+105 KLVNGSKTLTFTSTNAKGEYAIEMKSAPSGEVTLQFTHISYEKESERLSFKEKAVKVDMLLTPKAVS
-120 LKERQAGQRRM
+120 LKE
-131 PVFARDGSAFQKIMH
+131 VT
-146 RIRLVAAT
+146 V
-154 DMSVMIFGE
+154 
-163 NGTGKEH
+163 
-170 IAHLLHDKS
+170 KS
-179 KRAGK
+179 D
-184 PFVAVDCG
+184 P
-192 SLSKELAPSA
+192 
-202 FFGHVKGAFTGADN
+202 
-216 AKKGYFHEAEGGTL
+216 
-230 FLDEVGNLALET
+230 
-242 QQMLLRAIQERRYR
+242 
-256 PVGDKADRNFNVRI
+256 
-270 IAATNEDLEVSVN
+270 
-283 EKRFRQDLLY
+283 
-293 RLHDFGITVPPLR
+293 
-306 DCQEDIMPL
+306 
-315 AEFFREI
+315 
-322 ANNELECKVSG
+322 
-333 FSSEA
+333 
-338 RKALLT
+338 
-344 HSWPGNVRELRQK
+344 LRQK
-357 IMDVTLEDGL
+357 GDTLSHNLASFLGKGDVTLEDGL

-409 IPADYVTN
+409 IPADYVTQ

-434 SNEVSMNIKLSNKA
+434 SNEVSMNIRLSNKA

-466 DDRLQALLGLTGM
+466 NDKLQALLGLTGM

-493 GNYKGFARADMYDHF
+493 GNYKGFARADMIDHF
-508 GGSDVS
+508 GGSDV
-514 TRATSLFGGFDG
+514 TTPATSLFGGFDG

-561 YCYHRATHD
+561 YSYHRATHD
-570 ISQSTTYLADGGDY
+570 ISQSTTYLANGGDY
-584 VNVSEQ
+584 VTVSEQ

-600 KLSMN
+600 KLSVN

-625 EQNEGDVVANQQS
+625 EENEGDVIANGAL
-638 VEQRRKTS
+638 VEQRRKSS
-646 SFELGNELFWMGRT
+646 SFEVVNKLFWMGRT
-660 EKGARRHVHAN
+660 EKGTRRHVNAS

-684 SQDGTDYGQTAQ
+684 NSLTPSPSPTGEGSQSPTAYGQTAQ
-696 SSTLSMNVGSSFQ
+696 SSTFSMDVGSSFQ
-709 IPIGKSFRLNLPVS
+709 IPIGKTFRLNLSVS

-731 ETYRMATGDQ
+731 ETYRVATGDM

-758 IHSKNRRFYLSAGIG
+758 IHSRNRRFYLSAGIG

-810 TGYTTSIGDMM
+810 TGYTTQIGDMM

-830 DYRSVRTSSGI
+830 DYRSVRSSSGI
-841 IGESNTWHTSGD
+841 IGESNTWHTSGE

-868 ATHSEGKQNTLTS
+868 ANHSEGKQNTLTS

-886 IDVSSTALL
+886 IDISSTSLL
-895 RDSRSRSTS
+895 CDSRSRSTS
-904 FSASV
+904 FSVAV
-909 TKNIPTLFAKLGAD
+909 TKNIPTLFAKLGAN
-923 GSYSFGSGEQAISSS
+923 GSYSFGSGEQAVN
-938 MGGGQEEATVID
+938 ETVID
-950 TRTNSYAL
+950 TRTNSYTL

-995 THSGAVHI
+995 THSGAIHV
-1003 FPIATLDLSLD
+1003 FPIAALDLSLD
-1014 YDHVRRQLTADQY
+1014 YDHVRRQITTDTY

-1040 WKRLVLRLE
+1040 WKCLVLRLE

-1057 HYAYTIFN
+1057 HYAYTLFN

-1077 GRTALLRATF
+1077 GRTVMLRATF

>member
-1 MNKTKIIVVED
+1 M
-12 NIVYCEYVCNMLSR
+12 
-26 EGYRNMKAY
+26 
-35 HLSTAKKHLQQA
+35 Q
-47 TDNDIVVA
+47 
-55 DLRLPDG
+55 RL
-62 SGIDLL
+62 L
-68 CWMRKEGKMQP
+68 
-79 FIIMTD
+79 FIILYIALAVHASAQVRVTGRVIDSQNKPVRDVIVKMVSGTKTLTFTSTNAKGE
-85 YAEVN
+85 YALEVKSAPMGEVTLLFN
-90 TAVES
+90 HISYEKES
-95 MKLGSIDYIP
+95 ER
-105 KQLVEDKLVPLIRSI
+105 VT
-120 LKERQAGQRRM
+120 LKER
-131 PVFARDGSAFQKIMH
+131 
-146 RIRLVAAT
+146 VA
-154 DMSVMIFGE
+154 
-163 NGTGKEH
+163 K
-170 IAHLLHDKS
+170 
-179 KRAGK
+179 
-184 PFVAVDCG
+184 VD
-192 SLSKELAPSA
+192 
-202 FFGHVKGAFTGADN
+202 
-216 AKKGYFHEAEGGTL
+216 
-230 FLDEVGNLALET
+230 
-242 QQMLLRAIQERRYR
+242 MLLTPKAVSLKEVTVR
-256 PVGDKADRNFNVRI
+256 PD
-270 IAATNEDLEVSVN
+270 
-283 EKRFRQDLLY
+283 
-293 RLHDFGITVPPLR
+293 P
-306 DCQEDIMPL
+306 
-315 AEFFREI
+315 
-322 ANNELECKVSG
+322 
-333 FSSEA
+333 
-338 RKALLT
+338 
-344 HSWPGNVRELRQK
+344 LRQK
-357 IMDVTLEDGL
+357 GDTLSHNLASFLGKGDVTLEDGL

-409 IPADYVTN
+409 IPVDYVTN

-453 GQEEAGAGYMEDG
+453 GQEEVGAGYMEDG
-466 DDRLQALLGLTGM
+466 NDKLQALLGLTGM
-479 MFTNKFQTICSVKG
+479 MFTNKFQTTCSVKS
-493 GNYKGFARADMYDHF
+493 GNYKGFARTDMYDHF

-514 TRATSLFGGFDG
+514 TCATSLFGGFDG

-561 YCYHRATHD
+561 YSYHRATHD
-570 ISQSTTYLADGGDY
+570 ISQRTTYLASGGDY
-584 VNVSEQ
+584 VTVSEQ
-590 TSPLTKIHLP
+590 TSPMTKIHLP
-600 KLSMN
+600 KLSVN

-625 EQNEGDVVANQQS
+625 EQNEGDVVANGS
-638 VEQRRKTS
+638 LVEQRRKTS
-646 SFELGNELFWMGRT
+646 TFEVGNEFFWMGRT

-684 SQDGTDYGQTAQ
+684 VSDGNGYGQTAR
-696 SSTLSMNVGSSFQ
+696 SSTLSVNVGSSFQ
-709 IPIGKSFRLNLPVS
+709 IPIGSSFRLNLPVS

-731 ETYRMATGDQ
+731 ETERCGEFGIRNSGVGDLKSPPTDR
-741 NDIRGWAFTP
+741 NDVRGWAFTP

-796 INYTFSANSKLSFS
+796 IDYTFSANSKLSFS

-841 IGESNTWHTSGD
+841 IGESNTWRTSGE

-904 FSASV
+904 FSVAAS
-909 TKNIPTLFAKLGAD
+909 KNIPSLFAKLGAN
-923 GSYSFGSGEQAISSS
+923 GRYSFGSDEQAVNES
-938 MGGGQEEATVID
+938 VVD

-958 HGNATITP
+958 HGNATVTP

-979 WSRSRYSEES
+979 WSRSRYSEKC

-995 THSGAVHI
+995 SHSGAVHI
-1003 FPIATLDLSLD
+1003 FPIASLDLSLD
-1014 YDHVRRQLTADQY
+1014 YDHVRRQFTADQY

-1040 WKRLVLRLE
+1040 RKRLVLRLE

-1057 HYAYTIFN
+1057 RYAYTLFN
-1065 GINTYTYDYALC
+1065 GINTYTYDYTLC
-1077 GRTALLRATF
+1077 GRTVVVRATF

>member
-1 MNKTKIIVVED
+1 M
-12 NIVYCEYVCNMLSR
+12 
-26 EGYRNMKAY
+26 
-35 HLSTAKKHLQQA
+35 Q
-47 TDNDIVVA
+47 
-55 DLRLPDG
+55 RL
-62 SGIDLL
+62 L
-68 CWMRKEGKMQP
+68 
-79 FIIMTD
+79 FIILYIALAVHASAQVRVTGRVIDSQNKPVRDVIVKMVSGTKTLTFTSTNAKGE
-85 YAEVN
+85 YALEVKSAPMGEVTLLFN
-90 TAVES
+90 HISYEKES
-95 MKLGSIDYIP
+95 ER
-105 KQLVEDKLVPLIRSI
+105 VT
-120 LKERQAGQRRM
+120 LKEREAK
-131 PVFARDGSAFQKIMH
+131 V
-146 RIRLVAAT
+146 
-154 DMSVMIFGE
+154 DMQLTPKAVSL
-163 NGTGKEH
+163 KE
-170 IAHLLHDKS
+170 
-179 KRAGK
+179 
-184 PFVAVDCG
+184 VTV
-192 SLSKELAPSA
+192 
-202 FFGHVKGAFTGADN
+202 
-216 AKKGYFHEAEGGTL
+216 
-230 FLDEVGNLALET
+230 
-242 QQMLLRAIQERRYR
+242 R
-256 PVGDKADRNFNVRI
+256 PD
-270 IAATNEDLEVSVN
+270 
-283 EKRFRQDLLY
+283 
-293 RLHDFGITVPPLR
+293 P
-306 DCQEDIMPL
+306 
-315 AEFFREI
+315 
-322 ANNELECKVSG
+322 
-333 FSSEA
+333 
-338 RKALLT
+338 
-344 HSWPGNVRELRQK
+344 LRQK
-357 IMDVTLEDGL
+357 GDTLSHNLASFLGKGDVTLEDGL

-409 IPADYVTN
+409 IPVDYVTN

-453 GQEEAGAGYMEDG
+453 GQEEVGAGYMEDG
-466 DDRLQALLGLTGM
+466 NDKLQALLGLTGM
-479 MFTNKFQTICSVKG
+479 MFTNKFQTTCSVKA
-493 GNYKGFARADMYDHF
+493 GNYKGFARTDMYDHF

-514 TRATSLFGGFDG
+514 TCATSLFGGFDG

-561 YCYHRATHD
+561 YSYHRATHD
-570 ISQSTTYLADGGDY
+570 ISQRTTYLANGGDY
-584 VNVSEQ
+584 VTVSEQ
-590 TSPLTKIHLP
+590 TSPMTKIHLP
-600 KLSMN
+600 KLSVN

-625 EQNEGDVVANQQS
+625 EQNEGDVVANGS
-638 VEQRRKTS
+638 LVEQRRKTS
-646 SFELGNELFWMGRT
+646 TFEVGNEFFWMGRT

-684 SQDGTDYGQTAQ
+684 VSDGNGYGQTAR
-696 SSTLSMNVGSSFQ
+696 SSTLSVNVGSSFQ
-709 IPIGKSFRLNLPVS
+709 IPIGSSFRLNLPVS

-731 ETYRMATGDQ
+731 ETERCGEFGIRNSGVGDLKSPPTDR
-741 NDIRGWAFTP
+741 NDVRGWAFTP

-796 INYTFSANSKLSFS
+796 IDYTFLANSKLSFS

-841 IGESNTWHTSGD
+841 IGESNTWRTSGE

-895 RDSRSRSTS
+895 RDSHSRSTS
-904 FSASV
+904 FSVAAS
-909 TKNIPTLFAKLGAD
+909 KNIPSLFAKLGAN
-923 GSYSFGSGEQAISSS
+923 GRYSFGSDEQAVN
-938 MGGGQEEATVID
+938 ETVVD

-958 HGNATITP
+958 HGNATVTP

-979 WSRSRYSEES
+979 WSRSRYSEKS

-995 THSGAVHI
+995 SHSGAVHI
-1003 FPIATLDLSLD
+1003 FPIASLDLSLD

-1040 WKRLVLRLE
+1040 RKRLVLRLE

-1057 HYAYTIFN
+1057 RYAYTLFN
-1065 GINTYTYDYALC
+1065 GINTYTYDYTLC
-1077 GRTALLRATF
+1077 GRTVVVRATF

>member
-1 MNKTKIIVVED
+1 MLRLLYIILYVVLAASASAQVKVTGRVID
-12 NIVYCEYVCNMLSR
+12 
-26 EGYRNMKAY
+26 
-35 HLSTAKKHLQQA
+35 LQQKPVS
-47 TDNDIVVA
+47 DVIV
-55 DLRLPDG
+55 
-62 SGIDLL
+62 
-68 CWMRKEGKMQP
+68 
-79 FIIMTD
+79 
-85 YAEVN
+85 
-90 TAVES
+90 
-95 MKLGSIDYIP
+95 
-105 KQLVEDKLVPLIRSI
+105 KLVSGSKTLAFTSSNAKGEYAIEMKSAPTGEVTLQFTHISYEKELERLS
-120 LKERQAGQRRM
+120 LKER
-131 PVFARDGSAFQKIMH
+131 VTK
-146 RIRLVAAT
+146 L
-154 DMSVMIFGE
+154 DMIL
-163 NGTGKEH
+163 TP
-170 IAHLLHDKS
+170 KS
-179 KRAGK
+179 ISLKDVTVK
-184 PFVAVDCG
+184 PD
-192 SLSKELAPSA
+192 P
-202 FFGHVKGAFTGADN
+202 
-216 AKKGYFHEAEGGTL
+216 
-230 FLDEVGNLALET
+230 
-242 QQMLLRAIQERRYR
+242 
-256 PVGDKADRNFNVRI
+256 
-270 IAATNEDLEVSVN
+270 
-283 EKRFRQDLLY
+283 
-293 RLHDFGITVPPLR
+293 
-306 DCQEDIMPL
+306 
-315 AEFFREI
+315 
-322 ANNELECKVSG
+322 
-333 FSSEA
+333 
-338 RKALLT
+338 
-344 HSWPGNVRELRQK
+344 LRQK
-357 IMDVTLEDGL
+357 GDTLSHNLASFLGKGDVTLEDGL
-367 KRLPGVDVSKNG
+367 KRLPGVDVSQNG

-390 FNIEGMDLLG
+390 FNIEGLDMLG

-466 DDRLQALLGLTGM
+466 NDKLQALLGLTGI

-526 GAPPQGQYL
+526 GAPPQGKYL
-535 YQRNGMATVNGILRT
+535 YQRNGMATLNGILRT

-561 YCYHRATHD
+561 YSYHRATHD
-570 ISQSTTYLADGGDY
+570 ISQSTTYLAEGGNY
-584 VNVSEQ
+584 VTVSEQ

-600 KLSMN
+600 KLSVN

-625 EQNEGDVVANQQS
+625 EENEGNVVANGS
-638 VEQRRKTS
+638 LVEQRRKTS
-646 SFELGNELFWMGRT
+646 SFEVGNELFWMGRT
-660 EKGARRHVHAN
+660 EKGARRHVHAS
-671 VSFKRTPTLRLSF
+671 VSFRRTPTLRLSF

-731 ETYRMATGDQ
+731 ETYRTATGEM

-758 IHSKNRRFYLSAGIG
+758 IHSRNRRFYLSAGIG
-773 AALKGLYYNKLN
+773 AALKGLYYNRRNSESHPSSLEDGRVVTEEGKANKLN

-796 INYTFSANSKLSFS
+796 INYTFSANSKLQFS
-810 TGYTTSIGDMM
+810 TGYTTQIGDMM

-830 DYRSVRTSSGI
+830 DYRTVRTSSGI
-841 IGESNTWHTSGD
+841 IGESNTWHTSGE

-868 ATHSEGKQNTLTS
+868 ASHSEGRQNTLTS

-895 RDSRSRSTS
+895 RDIRSRSTN

-909 TKNIPTLFAKLGAD
+909 TKNIPSIFAKLGAD
-923 GSYSFGSGEQAISSS
+923 GSYSFGSGEQAVD
-938 MGGGQEEATVID
+938 ETVID

-1003 FPIATLDLSLD
+1003 FPIVALDLSLD

-1027 KRMSL
+1027 KHMSL

-1040 WKRLVLRLE
+1040 WKQCVLRLE
-1049 LDNLLNQR
+1049 LTNLLNQR
-1057 HYAYTIFN
+1057 SYSYTVFD
-1065 GINTYTYDYALC
+1065 GINTYTYDYGLC
-1077 GRTALLRATF
+1077 GRTVMLRATF